1 MNPANS
7 GKYKI
12 QRAPGISLA
21 VVCLL
26 LSANQISAAPAK
38 PVATETAAGGT
49 TYGVQTAKT
58 TRVPVRGEYKPAK
71 QTGPA
76 SLTTELS
83 PDELATPLLPEG
95 MENDMIEPLPPVDAK
110 KRWTLTVEARAIYDD
125 NIFLSRPGREESD
138 FVFLLTPSITY
149 RRGDTATRHG
159 SYITANYTASGS
171 LFTDHSEENSLDH
184 SFRFDAQKRFG
195 KLALG
200 ADGKYQRLSGA
211 TVELSD
217 RVDRDEAGAR
227 LRARYDLSSKTSL
240 EASGTWSTV
249 RYREGT
255 LEDYDEWVAET
266 YVGYQ
271 VTGRTRVA
279 AGGAVGQL
287 DVEGQKGQDYTRALV
302 KVTTEPSGKL
312 TLDAKAGMEWRNTE
326 AGSQDTPV
334 FNVTAEYRPT
344 ARTSVS
350 GAIYRDV
357 SASGSLEGENVTR
370 TGGSVR
376 LQQKIGSALT
386 ASVETGYE
394 QLEYDATEAGA
405 PESRREDEYFFIR
418 PSLRYELREGR
429 RLELYYS
436 HRRDNSTINLYDFD
450 ADQVGLSFAYDF

>member
-1 MNPANS
+1 MKPADFGNFKNSTLRGMPVVASVMLLVVNPAS
-7 GKYKI
+7 TAPVTSELGT
-12 QRAPGISLA
+12 RA
-21 VVCLL
+21 
-26 LSANQISAAPAK
+26 
-38 PVATETAAGGT
+38 T
-49 TYGVQTAKT
+49 TYGVQTSMT
-58 TRVPVRGEYKPAK
+58 TRVPVRGEYTPPKPA
-71 QTGPA
+71 GPV
-76 SLTTELS
+76 SLTTELT
-83 PDELATPLLPEG
+83 PDELASPLLPEG
-95 MENDMIEPLPPVDAK
+95 MENDVFEPLSQADAK

-138 FVFLLTPSITY
+138 FVFLFTPSLSY
-149 RRGDTATRHG
+149 RRGDTASRHG
-159 SYITANYTASGS
+159 SYVLANYTASGS
-171 LFTDHSEENSLDH
+171 LFADHSEENSLDH

-227 LRARYDLSSKTSL
+227 LRARYDLSGKTSL
-240 EASGTWSTV
+240 EASGSWSTV

-255 LEDYDEWVAET
+255 LEDYNEWVAET
-266 YVGYQ
+266 YIGYQ

-279 AGGAVGQL
+279 AGGAIGQL
-287 DVEGQKGQDYTRALV
+287 DVEGHGNQDFTRALV
-302 KVTTEPSGKL
+302 KVTTEPTGKL
-312 TLDAKAGMEWRNTE
+312 TLDAKAGMEWRNTD

-334 FNVTAEYRPT
+334 FNVSAEYRPT
-344 ARTSVS
+344 ARTSIS

-357 SASGSLEGENVTR
+357 SASGSLDGENVTR

-376 LQQKIGSALT
+376 LQQKIGRALT
-386 ASVETGYE
+386 ASLETGYE
-394 QLEYDATEAGA
+394 QLEYDATDAGA

-436 HRRDNSTINLYDFD
+436 HRRDNSNINLYDFD
-450 ADQVGLSFAYDF
+450 ANQVGLSFAWDF